1 MGNQWFFIVFI
12 TIVITVYSL
21 LNYYFIRKKRKNIT
35 LEALPKI
42 LLRLLLFTLFLAPIA
57 TFALSRHGSSFF
69 SIITTFIGFS
79 WLAFLF
85 LFLMI
90 HGAIDILFFI
100 IQKFGIGLSS
110 HMAKLIF
117 VITMV
122 ISISILVYGR
132 FEAQDLKLERI
143 DIKTEKLPQDIDQLK
158 IIQLSDVHFS
168 SLLGAP
174 TAEKLLQ
181 IIKKEAPNLILS
193 TGDLLDAGIKRPKA
207 VIEVLKKM
215 RAPLGKYAITGNH
228 EYITGIETSVRF
240 IENAGFTLL
249 RDEVAAPGNML
260 NLVGLEDSSAGQFAN
275 IKTVPESVLFPL
287 ISPDKYTILLK
298 HQPRVDPE
306 SIPFFDLQLSGH
318 THSGQIFPFT
328 LLVKLVFPYISG
340 LYDLEPGKK
349 LYVSRGTGTWGPPFR
364 FLAPPE
370 VTIITLKK

>member
-90 HGAIDILFFI
+90 HGAIDILFFVL
-100 IQKFGIGLSS
+100 QKFRFALSP
-110 HMAKLIF
+110 HIAKLVF

-132 FEAQDLKLERI
+132 FEAQDLKLERL

-168 SLLGAP
+168 SLLGVP
-174 TAEKLLQ
+174 TAEKLLK
-181 IIKKEAPNLILS
+181 IIEKEAPNLILS

-215 RAPLGKYAITGNH
+215 QAPLGKYAITGNH
-228 EYITGIETSVRF
+228 EYITGIATSVRF

-249 RDEVAAPGNML
+249 RDEVTTPGNIL
-260 NLVGLEDSSAGQFAN
+260 NLVGVEDSSAGQFTE
-275 IKTVPESVLFPL
+275 IKTVPESTLFPL
-287 ISPDKYTILLK
+287 ISP
-298 HQPRVDPE
+298 
-306 SIPFFDLQLSGH
+306 
-318 THSGQIFPFT
+318 
-328 LLVKLVFPYISG
+328 
-340 LYDLEPGKK
+340 GK
-349 LYVSRGTGTWGPPFR
+349 
-364 FLAPPE
+364 
-370 VTIITLKK
+370 